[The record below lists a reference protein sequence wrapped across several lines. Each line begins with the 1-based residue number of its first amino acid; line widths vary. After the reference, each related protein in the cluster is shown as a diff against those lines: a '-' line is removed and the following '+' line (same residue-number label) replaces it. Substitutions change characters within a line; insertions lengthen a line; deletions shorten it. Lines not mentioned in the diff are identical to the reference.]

1 MIDIEKLS
9 QEFAFMRNALKDIAD
24 LLNENKISESTFRIG
39 CLYNSCHN
47 HAVSIGN
54 LVPSKIVPVDEA
66 KENSK
71 VESING

>member
-1 MIDIEKLS
+1 MIDMEKLA
-9 QEFAFMRNALKDIAD
+9 QEFSFLRDKLKEIASFVVKNELPEATFML
-24 LLNENKISESTFRIG
+24 G
-39 CLYNSCHN
+39 CLHSICHN

-54 LVPSKIVPVDEA
+54 LVPPKIVPVDEA